1 MGIFTRKAASPEKVA
16 AEEVEGEIRKLVS
29 RDVAEPRRQLAN
41 DGDMVAQNL
50 TALVRRVSLDSVREI
65 DGLINDLKVLR
76 ERLNQE
82 SQRMAHDIADYA
94 SLGPAATQS
103 TRIIAEYL
111 NYWKRVP
118 AKPAI
123 KSDAKSGIKPDAKA
137 DIKPDVKADTRE

>member
-16 AEEVEGEIRKLVS
+16 ADEVEGEIRKLVS
-29 RDVAEPRRQLAN
+29 RDVAEPRRQLVN
-41 DGDMVAQNL
+41 DGEMVSHNL
-50 TALVRRVSLDSVREI
+50 AALLQRVSLDSVREI

-94 SLGPAATQS
+94 SLGPVATQS

-111 NYWKRVP
+111 NYWKRAAGAPDV
-118 AKPAI
+118 
-123 KSDAKSGIKPDAKA
+123 KPDIKA
-137 DIKPDVKADTRE
+137 EIKADTRE